1 MGRSYHLSKKIAE
14 NQAAEI
20 LREING
26 FSDIKQAAFSSG
38 MDYLEIEAK
47 GQAGPLISSAKKQTD
62 VSCHLHVLYNE
73 SRPLA

>member
-26 FSDIKQAAFSSG
+26 FSDIKQAAFTSG

-47 GQAGPLISSAKKQTD
+47 GRIIPRS
-62 VSCHLHVLYNE
+62 
-73 SRPLA
+73 

>member
-38 MDYLEIEAK
+38 MDYLEIEAN
-47 GQAGPLISSAKKQTD
+47 GQDYSEVMSRAVNIFSKKANGCELSFARF
-62 VSCHLHVLYNE
+62 V
-73 SRPLA
+73 